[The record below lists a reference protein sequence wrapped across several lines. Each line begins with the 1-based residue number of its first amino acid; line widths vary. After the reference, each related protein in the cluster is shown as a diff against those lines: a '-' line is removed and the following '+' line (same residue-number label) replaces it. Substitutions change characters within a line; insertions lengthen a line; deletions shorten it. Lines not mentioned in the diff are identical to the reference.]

1 MFRLSL
7 FSDLD
12 SSTVSH
18 FDKEDDLAMPF
29 PCPSEWNPHKV
40 QVNKVTGGGV
50 LTKKLGESACHV
62 NDGLTFG
69 N

>member
-18 FDKEDDLAMPF
+18 FDKEDDLAMLLDLLLV
-29 PCPSEWNPHKV
+29 EGLV
-40 QVNKVTGGGV
+40 QAGQQDI
-50 LTKKLGESACHV
+50 SH
-62 NDGLTFG
+62 
-69 N
+69 